1 MIYIYNLKIE
11 KMKKFVWSMAVMLT
25 GVGMLT
31 SCLSDNDDDNN
42 NTYPV
47 IVSNGVYVVCGG
59 NMSSNIEG
67 SLTYYDYKTK
77 TASQKVFQ
85 AKNGRGLGLTAN
97 DALVYGSK
105 MYIVVDGEHSVEVV
119 DAKTLQSIKR
129 ISMTELMGTER
140 GVHPR
145 HITCYDGMIYVS
157 TYGASKSAYGED
169 WSVTTEGNGYVAAI
183 DTLTFSLKNTYE
195 VGSFPEGLAAYNDRL
210 YVCNS
215 DYSACTKA
223 SISIIDLANKKELEP
238 YKNEYIVNPTV
249 IAVTG
254 NGLYVLDM
262 GNYAD
267 KASGMLYIDGYN
279 GSCTRLFDA
288 SFVTFYDRYIYAV
301 NAPYGAAKHDY
312 IRYDI
317 QSRQQ
322 NSFTQDGVFSPCG
335 IGVDIN
341 GHVFVA
347 SYKKNPDTGKANY
360 SGNGYVAEYDLTGA
374 KVNEFDCGVGPNAI
388 VFNTGIEYVKY

>member
-1 MIYIYNLKIE
+1 
-11 KMKKFVWSMAVMLT
+11 MKKYLLSMAVMLM
-25 GVGMLT
+25 GVSMLT
-31 SCLSDNDDDNN
+31 SCLSDNDNNDN

-59 NMSSNIEG
+59 NMSNNIDG

-77 TASQKVFQ
+77 TASQKVFA

-105 MYIVVDGEHSVEVV
+105 MYIVVDGEHTVEVV
-119 DAKTLQSIKR
+119 DAKTLQSIKQ
-129 ISMTELMGTER
+129 ISMTELMGVEK

-145 HITCYDGMIYVS
+145 HITCSNGMIYVS
-157 TYGASKSAYGED
+157 TYGASKNDGGWPA
-169 WSVTTEGNGYVAAI
+169 TTEGNGYVAAI
-183 DTLTFSLKNTYE
+183 DTLTFSLKDTYE
-195 VGSFPEGLAAYNDRL
+195 AGSYPEGLAVYYDRL

-223 SISIIDLANKKELEP
+223 SISVIDLANKKVVQT
-238 YKNEYIVNPTV
+238 YTNENIVNPTV

-254 NGLYVLDM
+254 YGLYVLDM
-262 GNYAD
+262 GNYGD
-267 KASGMLYIDGYN
+267 KASGMLYIDAYDGRC
-279 GSCTRLFDA
+279 SRLFDA

-317 QSRQQ
+317 QSRLQ

-335 IGVDIN
+335 IGVDIS

>member
-1 MIYIYNLKIE
+1 
-11 KMKKFVWSMAVMLT
+11 MKKYLLSMAVMLM
-25 GVGMLT
+25 GVSMLT
-31 SCLSDNDDDNN
+31 SCLSDDDNNDN

-59 NMSSNIEG
+59 NMSNNIEG

-119 DAKTLQSIKR
+119 NAKTLQSIKR
-129 ISMTELMGTER
+129 IDMTALMGAEK

-183 DTLTFSLKNTYE
+183 DTLTFSLKDTYE
-195 VGSFPEGLAAYNDRL
+195 VGSFPEGLAAYNDKL

-223 SISIIDLANKKELEP
+223 SISIIDLKQNKVVQT
-238 YKNEYIVNPTV
+238 YTNENIVNPTV

-254 NGLYVLDM
+254 YGLYVLDM

-267 KASGMLYIDGYN
+267 KASGMLYIDAYDGRC
-279 GSCTRLFDA
+279 SRLFDA

-317 QSRQQ
+317 QSRLQ

-335 IGVDIN
+335 IGVDIS

>member
-1 MIYIYNLKIE
+1 
-11 KMKKFVWSMAVMLT
+11 MKKYLLSMSVMLM
-25 GVGMLT
+25 GVSMLT

-59 NMSSNIEG
+59 NMSNNIEG

-77 TASQKVFQ
+77 TASQKVFA

-119 DAKTLQSIKR
+119 NAKTLQSIKR
-129 ISMTELMGTER
+129 IDMTELMGVEK

-183 DTLTFSLKNTYE
+183 DTLTFSLKDTYE
-195 VGSFPEGLAAYNDRL
+195 VGSFPEGLAAYNNRL

-223 SISIIDLANKKELEP
+223 SISVIDLANKKVVQT
-238 YKNEYIVNPTV
+238 YTNENIVNPTV

-254 NGLYVLDM
+254 YGLYVLDM

-267 KASGMLYIDGYN
+267 KASGMFYIDAYDGRC
-279 GSCTRLFDA
+279 SRLFDA

-317 QSRQQ
+317 QSRLQ

-335 IGVDIN
+335 IGVDIS

>member
-1 MIYIYNLKIE
+1 
-11 KMKKFVWSMAVMLT
+11 MKKYLLSMSVMLM
-25 GVGMLT
+25 GVSMLT
-31 SCLSDNDDDNN
+31 SCLSDNDNDND

-59 NMSSNIEG
+59 NTRNNIEG

-77 TASQKVFQ
+77 TASQKVFA

-119 DAKTLQSIKR
+119 NAKTLQSIKR
-129 ISMTELMGTER
+129 IDMTALMGVEK

-145 HITCYDGMIYVS
+145 HITCSNGIIYVS

-183 DTLTFSLKNTYE
+183 DTLTFSLKDTYE
-195 VGSFPEGLAAYNDRL
+195 AGSYPEGLAVYGDML

-215 DYSACTKA
+215 DYGAYTKA
-223 SISIIDLANKKELEP
+223 SISIINLTQKKVVQT
-238 YKNEYIVNPTV
+238 YTNENIVNPTV

-262 GNYAD
+262 GNYGD
-267 KASGMLYIDGYN
+267 KAAGMFRISSN
-279 GSCTRLFDA
+279 GTVTTCTRLFDA

-301 NAPYGAAKHDY
+301 NAPYGESKQDY

-317 QSRQQ
+317 QTGLK

-335 IGVDIN
+335 IGVDFN

-347 SYKKNPDTGKANY
+347 SYREDPDKEGKINY

>member
-1 MIYIYNLKIE
+1 
-11 KMKKFVWSMAVMLT
+11 MKKYLLSMSVMLM
-25 GVGMLT
+25 GVSMLT

-59 NMSSNIEG
+59 NMSNNIEG

-77 TASQKVFQ
+77 TASQKVFA

-119 DAKTLQSIKR
+119 NAKTLQSIKR
-129 ISMTELMGTER
+129 IDMTELMGVEK

-145 HITCYDGMIYVS
+145 HITCYNGVIYVS

-183 DTLTFSLKNTYE
+183 DTLTFSLKDTYE
-195 VGSFPEGLAAYNDRL
+195 VGSFPEGLAAYNNRL

-223 SISIIDLANKKELEP
+223 SISVIDLANKKVVQT
-238 YKNEYIVNPTV
+238 YTNENIVNPTV

-254 NGLYVLDM
+254 YGLYVLDM
-262 GNYAD
+262 GNYGD
-267 KASGMLYIDGYN
+267 KASGMFRISSN
-279 GSCTRLFDA
+279 GTVTTCTRLFDA
-288 SFVTFYDRYIYAV
+288 SFVAFMDQSPYIYAV

-317 QSRQQ
+317 GSGLK
-322 NSFTQDGVFSPCG
+322 NTFTQDGVFSPCG
-335 IGVDIN
+335 IGVDIS

>member
-1 MIYIYNLKIE
+1 
-11 KMKKFVWSMAVMLT
+11 MKKYLLSMAVMLM
-25 GVGMLT
+25 GVSMLT
-31 SCLSDNDDDNN
+31 SCLSDNDNNDN

-59 NMSSNIEG
+59 NMSNNIDG

-77 TASQKVFQ
+77 TASQKVFA

-119 DAKTLQSIKR
+119 NAKTMQSIKR
-129 ISMTELMGTER
+129 IDMTELMGVEK

-157 TYGASKSAYGED
+157 TYGASKSEGWPA
-169 WSVTTEGNGYVAAI
+169 TTEGNGYVAAI
-183 DTLTFSLKNTYE
+183 DTLTFSLKDTYE
-195 VGSFPEGLAAYNDRL
+195 VGSFPEGLAAYNNKL

-223 SISIIDLANKKELEP
+223 SISVIDLANKKVVQT
-238 YKNEYIVNPTV
+238 YTNENIVNPTKIGV
-249 IAVTG
+249 AG
-254 NGLYVLDM
+254 SGLYVLDM
-262 GNYAD
+262 GNYND
-267 KASGMLYIDGYN
+267 KPSAMWNINGYGN
-279 GSCTRLFDA
+279 CVKLFNA
-288 SFVTFYDRYIYAV
+288 SFVTFYDRFIYAV
-301 NAPYGAAKHDY
+301 NAPWGAEKHDY
-312 IRYDI
+312 LQYDI
-317 QSRQQ
+317 TTGSTVH
-322 NSFTQDGVFSPCG
+322 FTQDGVFSPCG
-335 IGVDIN
+335 IGVDIS

-347 SYKKNPDTGKANY
+347 SYRKNEETGYPNY

>member
-1 MIYIYNLKIE
+1 
-11 KMKKFVWSMAVMLT
+11 MKKYLLSMSVMLM
-25 GVGMLT
+25 GVSMLT

-59 NMSSNIEG
+59 NMSNNIDG

-77 TASQKVFQ
+77 TASQKVFA

-119 DAKTLQSIKR
+119 NAKTLQSIKR
-129 ISMTELMGTER
+129 IDMTELMGVEK

-183 DTLTFSLKNTYE
+183 DTLTFSLKDTYE
-195 VGSFPEGLAAYNDRL
+195 VGSFPEGLAAYNNRL

-223 SISIIDLANKKELEP
+223 SISVIDLTQKKVVQT
-238 YKNEYIVNPTV
+238 YTNENIVNPTV

-254 NGLYVLDM
+254 YGLYVLDM

-267 KASGMLYIDGYN
+267 KASGMLYIDAYDGRC
-279 GSCTRLFDA
+279 SRLFDA

-317 QSRQQ
+317 QSRLQ

-335 IGVDIN
+335 IGVDIS

-347 SYKKNPDTGKANY
+347 SYRKNEETGYPNY

>member
-1 MIYIYNLKIE
+1 M
-11 KMKKFVWSMAVMLT
+11 KMKKYLLSMAVMLM
-25 GVGMLT
+25 GVSMLT
-31 SCLSDNDDDNN
+31 SCLSDDDNNDN

-59 NMSSNIEG
+59 NMSNNIEG

-77 TASQKVFQ
+77 TASQKVFA

-119 DAKTLQSIKR
+119 NAKTLQSIKR
-129 ISMTELMGTER
+129 IDMTELMGVEK

-145 HITCYDGMIYVS
+145 HITCSNGIIYVS

-183 DTLTFSLKNTYE
+183 DTLTFSLKDTYE
-195 VGSFPEGLAAYNDRL
+195 VGSFPEGLAAYNNRL

-223 SISIIDLANKKELEP
+223 SISVIDLANKKVVQT
-238 YKNEYIVNPTV
+238 YTNENIVNPTV

-254 NGLYVLDM
+254 YGLYVLDM

-267 KASGMLYIDGYN
+267 KASGMLYIDAYDGRC
-279 GSCTRLFDA
+279 SRLFDA

-301 NAPYGAAKHDY
+301 NAPYGAAKHD
-312 IRYDI
+312 I
-317 QSRQQ
+317 QSRLQ

-335 IGVDIN
+335 IGVDIS

>member
-238 YKNEYIVNPTV
+238 YKNENIVNPTV

>member
-1 MIYIYNLKIE
+1 
-11 KMKKFVWSMAVMLT
+11 MLT

-77 TASQKVFQ
+77 AASQKVFQ

-183 DTLTFSLKNTYE
+183 DTLTFSLKNTYT
-195 VGSFPEGLAAYNDRL
+195 VGSFPEGLAAYNNRL

-238 YKNEYIVNPTV
+238 YKNENIVNPTV

-267 KASGMLYIDGYN
+267 KASGMFFIDGYN
-279 GSCTRLFDA
+279 SSCTRLFDA

-335 IGVDIN
+335 VGVDIN